1 VLLSTMKELCS
12 EKTVIL
18 LAYGKE
24 RAAIPKFFEL
34 AAEHFDIEQ
43 IPDSALE
50 PCHEAT
56 PWSTHRHCKNEAY
69 SEDKLDGKLRTDF
82 TIKAESRMK
91 FGVKIQSP
99 KFHFP
104 FGTSN

>member
-1 VLLSTMKELCS
+1 MKELSS
-12 EKTVIL
+12 EKTITL

-43 IPDSALE
+43 IPDSTLE

-56 PWSTHRHCKNEAY
+56 TWSTHTIGIAKM
-69 SEDKLDGKLRTDF
+69 KL
-82 TIKAESRMK
+82 
-91 FGVKIQSP
+91 IQ
-99 KFHFP
+99 K
-104 FGTSN
+104 TN